1 MELAKILEL
10 LFGYV
15 ALATT
20 MIGLIPQV
28 YKAYRTKSTSDIS
41 WIMLWN
47 CLICSGS
54 WIIYGVITHSAF
66 VVWSNILGTIT
77 SVISLLQKRYYDA
90 V

>member
-47 CLICSGS
+47 CLICSNS

-66 VVWSNILGTIT
+66 VVWSNILGTVT

-90 V
+90 G